1 MSQLD
6 PTNEPM
12 HFLPMASSAQEEML
26 AAITAKVLPIA
37 AAACTEV
44 HSVHWATFGILK
56 YDTF

>member
-6 PTNEPM
+6 PTNELT
-12 HFLPMASSAQEEML
+12 HFLPMASAQEEML

-44 HSVHWATFGILK
+44 HRKKVWSPEI
-56 YDTF
+56 